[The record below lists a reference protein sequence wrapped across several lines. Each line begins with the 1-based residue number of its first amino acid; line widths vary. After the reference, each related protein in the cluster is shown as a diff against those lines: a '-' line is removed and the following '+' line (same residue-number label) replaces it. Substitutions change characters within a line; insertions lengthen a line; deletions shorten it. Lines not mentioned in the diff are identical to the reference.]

1 MDTWPESLNAPTAP
15 PWWASG
21 FWAACAGVP
30 KKGCKMGHLS
40 QALLAL
46 LSPPLVAMLFQKPSK
61 KRPKTTSKRGV
72 KEA

>member
-1 MDTWPESLNAPTAP
+1 MDTWPGGLNAPTAP

-21 FWAACAGVP
+21 LWAACARVP
-30 KKGCKMGHLS
+30 KKGSKMGPLS